1 MRYISAIS
9 MLMLCLLPLCG
20 DTMGTQ
26 DANGCIPITL
36 PPPHLP
42 LMEQSR
48 EGERE
53 GGREMGGAGG
63 ERERE
68 GERMRGEEREREG
81 GGGERER
88 ERERA
93 RERERE
99 RESAAVFE
107 HSFNLAALS

>member
-48 EGERE
+48 EGETE
-53 GGREMGGAGG
+53 GGRETGG
-63 ERERE
+63 EAD
-68 GERMRGEEREREG
+68 GEEES
-81 GGGERER
+81 
-88 ERERA
+88 A

-99 RESAAVFE
+99 RHRERQRERDRERGKISTQ
-107 HSFNLAALS
+107 NRNAALRNTLQQTTSTTEL